1 MRDLSQAKFSF
12 VTRGLG
18 SRALTIA
25 SARQQ
30 PTQGDLVVARVGTL
44 GQHDCLEDR
53 HGRRAR
59 LHAGDLVVGAYGNR
73 YATDFYEG
81 YVPAGPR
88 THLLT
93 AGGVIGTVASSHARR
108 GEPTALEVIGALADG
123 SGTPLKLA
131 DLARP
136 RPPAADPRPA
146 TVAVVG
152 SAMNA
157 GKTTTAAGVIRG
169 WARAG
174 LRVGAG
180 KATGSGSGKDHW
192 AYIDAGAHCVVDF
205 VDFGMPSTFGYPA
218 DRLVATM
225 HAIRDA
231 LAAEGATHVVVE
243 IADGLLQAQT
253 RELLAALPTFA
264 DSVVLAVSDAL
275 GAVGAQSVLASRG
288 GAGQRAQWAGQCQP
302 AGRPGGGG
310 RHRPARRDAGRAGG
324 GRRPGHRAVS
334 AVGLTPGRRIRGP
347 QRAAARPARAGA
359 ARGPR
364 GAAGHGVRTRSDR
377 RRCAGRPACC
387 PTTSA

>member
-12 VTRGLG
+12 VTGGLG
-18 SRALTIA
+18 SRAVTIA
-25 SARQQ
+25 KARRQ
-30 PTQGDLVVARVGTL
+30 PAQGDLVVARVETVS
-44 GQHDCLEDR
+44 QHHCLEDP

-59 LHAGDLVVGAYGNR
+59 LYAGDLVVGAYGGR

-81 YVPAGPR
+81 YVPAGSHA
-88 THLLT
+88 HLLT
-93 AGGVIGTVASSHARR
+93 AGGVIGTVASSHVRC

-136 RPPAADPRPA
+136 RPPAADPRPV
-146 TVAVVG
+146 TVVVVG

-169 WARAG
+169 WARTG
-174 LRVGAG
+174 LRVGGG
-180 KATGSGSGKDHW
+180 KATGSGSGKDRW
-192 AYIDAGAHCVVDF
+192 VFVDAGAHCVADF

-253 RELLAALPTFA
+253 RELLATLPAFA
-264 DSVVLAVSDAL
+264 DSVLLAVSDAL
-275 GAVGAQSVLASRG
+275 GAVGAQGVLACAGVRVSALSGLVSASPLAAREAAEATG
-288 GAGQRAQWAGQCQP
+288 LPVVTPDELATGAALGILRSAQWA
-302 AGRPGGGG
+302 
-310 RHRPARRDAGRAGG
+310 
-324 GRRPGHRAVS
+324 
-334 AVGLTPGRRIRGP
+334 
-347 QRAAARPARAGA
+347 
-359 ARGPR
+359 
-364 GAAGHGVRTRSDR
+364 
-377 RRCAGRPACC
+377 
-387 PTTSA
+387 

>member
-25 SARQQ
+25 HARQRSA
-30 PTQGDLVVARVGTL
+30 QGDLVVARVEAL

-53 HGRRAR
+53 YGRRVR
-59 LHAGDLVVGAYGNR
+59 LYGGDLVVGAYGNR

-81 YVPAGPR
+81 YVPAGPQ

-93 AGGVIGTVASSHARR
+93 AGGVIGTVASAHVRC
-108 GEPTALEVIGALADG
+108 GKPTVLEVIGALADG
-123 SGTPLKLA
+123 SGTPLRLA

-136 RPPAADPRPA
+136 APPAADPRPA
-146 TVAVVG
+146 TLVVVG
-152 SAMNA
+152 SGMNA

-180 KATGSGSGKDHW
+180 KATGSGSGKDRW
-192 AYIDAGAHCVVDF
+192 VYVDAGAHSVLDF
-205 VDFGMPSTFGYPA
+205 LDFGMPSTFGYPA
-218 DRLVATM
+218 DHLVATM

-253 RELLAALPTFA
+253 RELLAALPVFA
-264 DSVVLAVSDAL
+264 DSVVLAVRDAL
-275 GAVGAQSVLASRG
+275 GAVGAQGVLAS
-288 GAGQRAQWAGQCQP
+288 AGVRVSALSGLVSASPLAAREAADATGLHVLTPDELAAAPPLTCC
-302 AGRPGGGG
+302 
-310 RHRPARRDAGRAGG
+310 RHRSGPDA
-324 GRRPGHRAVS
+324 
-334 AVGLTPGRRIRGP
+334 GRRIRDP
-347 QRAAARPARAGA
+347 QRAAARPARTSVARCP
-359 ARGPR
+359 RGP
-364 GAAGHGVRTRSDR
+364 AGHGSRARSDR
-377 RRCAGRPACC
+377 R
-387 PTTSA
+387 

>member
-25 SARQQ
+25 HARQRSA
-30 PTQGDLVVARVGTL
+30 QGDLVVARVEAL

-53 HGRRAR
+53 YGRRVR
-59 LHAGDLVVGAYGNR
+59 LYGGDLVVGAYGNR

-81 YVPAGPR
+81 YVPAGPQ

-93 AGGVIGTVASSHARR
+93 AGGVIGTVASAHVRC
-108 GEPTALEVIGALADG
+108 GKPTVLEVIGALADG
-123 SGTPLKLA
+123 SGTPLRLA

-136 RPPAADPRPA
+136 APPAADPRPA
-146 TVAVVG
+146 TLVVVG
-152 SAMNA
+152 SGMNA

-180 KATGSGSGKDHW
+180 KATGSGSGKDRW
-192 AYIDAGAHCVVDF
+192 VYVDAGAHSVLDF
-205 VDFGMPSTFGYPA
+205 LDFGMPSTFGYPA
-218 DRLVATM
+218 DHLVATM

-253 RELLAALPTFA
+253 RELLAALPAFA
-264 DSVVLAVSDAL
+264 DSVVLAVRDAL
-275 GAVGAQSVLASRG
+275 GAVGAQGVLAS
-288 GAGQRAQWAGQCQP
+288 AGVR
-302 AGRPGGGG
+302 
-310 RHRPARRDAGRAGG
+310 
-324 GRRPGHRAVS
+324 VS
-334 AVGLTPGRRIRGP
+334 ALSGLVSASPLAAREAADATGLHVLTPDEL
-347 QRAAARPARAGA
+347 AAGA
-359 ARGPR
+359 ALDMLPSPQW
-364 GAAGHGVRTRSDR
+364 A
-377 RRCAGRPACC
+377 
-387 PTTSA
+387 

>member
-1 MRDLSQAKFSF
+1 MRNLSQAKFSF

-18 SRALTIA
+18 SRALTVA
-25 SARQQ
+25 NARRQ
-30 PTQGDLVVARVGTL
+30 PAQGDLVVARVEMV
-44 GQHDCLEDR
+44 GQHGYLEDR

-59 LHAGDLVVGAYGNR
+59 LHTGDLVVGAYGNR

-93 AGGVIGTVASSHARR
+93 AGGVIGTVASSHVRR

-123 SGTPLKLA
+123 SGAPLTLA
-131 DLARP
+131 GLARP
-136 RPPAADPRPA
+136 LPPAADPRPV

-157 GKTTTAAGVIRG
+157 GKTTTVAGVIRG

-180 KATGSGSGKDHW
+180 KVTGSGSGKDHW
-192 AYIDAGAHCVVDF
+192 VYVDAGAQSVVDF
-205 VDFGMPSTFGYPA
+205 LDFGMPSTFGYPA

-253 RELLAALPTFA
+253 RELLTALPAFA
-264 DSVVLAVSDAL
+264 DAVLLAVSDAL
-275 GAVGAQSVLASRG
+275 GAVGAQGVLACAG
-288 GAGQRAQWAGQCQP
+288 VGVGALSGL
-302 AGRPGGGG
+302 
-310 RHRPARRDAGRAGG
+310 
-324 GRRPGHRAVS
+324 VS
-334 AVGLTPGRRIRGP
+334 ASPLAAREAADATGLRVLTPDEL
-347 QRAAARPARAGA
+347 AAGA
-359 ARGPR
+359 ALDI
-364 GAAGHGVRTRSDR
+364 VRSPQW
-377 RRCAGRPACC
+377 A
-387 PTTSA
+387 